1 MNPEFR
7 KVALIVA
14 VLGFA
19 VALFAALRP
28 NDDEPAPAT
37 TAATTQ
43 AATTQAATTEAATT
57 AAATTEAPP
66 ATTAPTA
73 PTTIAIAV
81 AGGQPTGGIQR
92 VTLSKGEN
100 VLLVVTS
107 DVADEIHLHGYDLS
121 ADVAAGG
128 SAEIPFTAD
137 IVGRFEVELEERG
150 IQLAELEVR
159 P

>member
-1 MNPEFR
+1 MTPEFR
-7 KVALIVA
+7 KFALIVA

-28 NDDEPAPAT
+28 DDDEPGST
-37 TAATTQ
+37 TAAATTQ
-43 AATTQAATTEAATT
+43 AATTGPATT
-57 AAATTEAPP
+57 APATTEAPP
-66 ATTAPTA
+66 ATTAPAA
-73 PTTIAIAV
+73 PTTIAIVV

-92 VTLSKGEN
+92 VTLSRGEK
-100 VLLVVTS
+100 VVLVVTS
-107 DVADEIHLHGYDLS
+107 DVADEVHLHGYDLS

-137 IVGRFEVELEERG
+137 TVGKFEVELEDSG
-150 IQLAELEVR
+150 VQLAELEVT

>member
-1 MNPEFR
+1 MTPEFR
-7 KVALIVA
+7 KFALIVA

-28 NDDEPAPAT
+28 DDDQPAST
-37 TAATTQ
+37 TA
-43 AATTQAATTEAATT
+43 AATTQAATTEPATT

-66 ATTAPTA
+66 ATTAPAA
-73 PTTIAIAV
+73 PTTIAIVV

-92 VTLSKGEN
+92 VTLSKGER
-100 VLLVVTS
+100 VVLVVTS
-107 DVADEIHLHGYDLS
+107 DVADEVHLHGYDLS

-128 SAEIPFTAD
+128 SVEIPFTAD
-137 IVGRFEVELEERG
+137 TVGKFEVELEERG
-150 IQLAELEVR
+150 VQLAELEVT

>member
-1 MNPEFR
+1 VSPEFR

-28 NDDEPAPAT
+28 DDDEPAST
-37 TAATTQ
+37 TA
-43 AATTQAATTEAATT
+43 AATTQAATTEPATT

-66 ATTAPTA
+66 ATTAPAA
-73 PTTIAIAV
+73 PTTIAIVV

-92 VTLSKGEN
+92 VTLSKGEK
-100 VLLVVTS
+100 VVLVVSS
-107 DVADEIHLHGYDLS
+107 DVADEVHLHGYDVS

-137 IVGRFEVELEERG
+137 TVGKFEVELEESG
-150 IQLAELEVR
+150 VQLAELEVA